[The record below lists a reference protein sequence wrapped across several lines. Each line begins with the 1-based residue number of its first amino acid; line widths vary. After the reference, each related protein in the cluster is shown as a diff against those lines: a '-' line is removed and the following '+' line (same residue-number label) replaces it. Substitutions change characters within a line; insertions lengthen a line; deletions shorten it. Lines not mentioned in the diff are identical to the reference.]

1 MKFDKLL
8 DQFNKEAWFDYASV
22 ALLFPEGDA
31 AIRTSLYRLK
41 KTGRLLELRRGLY
54 AFPERYRKAT
64 LTGPS
69 VANAL
74 YQPSY
79 LSTLWAL
86 SFYGVIPEKT
96 VTYTSVSPR
105 PTKSFE
111 NSLGLFSYRS
121 LQPALFAGFVTES
134 IMASPVRIA
143 TPEKALLDLM
153 YLEEGEW
160 TEERMESMRFE
171 PGAIALE
178 PFLTAMEGTGIARL
192 QRAAVAWKRYASDV
206 EKGRINV

>member
-1 MKFDKLL
+1 MKFDELL
-8 DQFNKEAWFDYASV
+8 DRFNTEAWFDYASV

-31 AIRTSLYRLK
+31 AIRTSLYRFK

-54 AFPERYRKAT
+54 AFTERHRKAS

-86 SFYGVIPEKT
+86 SLYGVIPEKA
-96 VTYTSVSPR
+96 VVYTSVTPR
-105 PTKSFE
+105 PTKRFE
-111 NSLGLFSYRS
+111 NSVGSFVYRS
-121 LQPALFAGFVTES
+121 LQPALFSGFISES
-134 IMASPVRIA
+134 MMGSPVRIA

-160 TEERMESMRFE
+160 TEGRMESMRFE
-171 PGAIALE
+171 PGAISLE
-178 PFLTAMEGTGIARL
+178 PFLAAMDGTGIPRL
-192 QRAAVAWKRYASDV
+192 WRAAAAWKRYALDAQ
-206 EKGRINV
+206 EGRIEV

>member
-1 MKFDKLL
+1 MKFDELL
-8 DQFNKEAWFDYASV
+8 DRFNDEACFDYPSV
-22 ALLFPEGDA
+22 ALLFPESDA
-31 AIRTSLYRLK
+31 AIRTSLYRFK

-54 AFPERYRKAT
+54 AFPERYRKVT
-64 LTGPS
+64 LTGPA

-96 VTYTSVSPR
+96 VVYTSVTPR
-105 PTKSFE
+105 QTKRFE
-111 NSLGLFSYRS
+111 NSLGSFFYRS
-121 LQPALFAGFVTES
+121 LQTSLFTGFGTES
-134 IMASPVRIA
+134 IMGTPVRIA

-160 TEERMESMRFE
+160 TEGRMDSMRFE

-178 PFLTAMEGTGIARL
+178 PFLAAMADTAIPRL
-192 QRAAVAWKRYASDV
+192 MRAADAWKRYAF
-206 EKGRINV
+206 ETQEGRIEV